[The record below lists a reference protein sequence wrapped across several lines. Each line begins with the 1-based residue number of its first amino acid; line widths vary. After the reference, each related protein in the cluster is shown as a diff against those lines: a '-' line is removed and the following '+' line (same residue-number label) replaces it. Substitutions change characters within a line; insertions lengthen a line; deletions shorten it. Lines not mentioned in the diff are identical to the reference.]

1 MSAYKGGMDYSAD
14 TDAAQAFL
22 SNKLSKNKYNS
33 SEDYSTEGFDPSSY
47 TAEQMS
53 NLTAF
58 GGPKKFG
65 KKSYEVVTNQGEID
79 AANEFNS
86 NAAGQGKLT
95 AEQIRDKFGFEYNE
109 GHASKGGGYDSEHG
123 GRDDGAIFNLSNGEY
138 IGSVPGFKPRV
149 SKSGEDDPAQGIDP
163 FKAVQDYEV
172 EQGFLDTARD
182 DWDSMNDV
190 SGSVNNVIGEAEEL
204 KEVPEAI
211 MGEDPVEHSP
221 EIQQAKERVGKYE
234 NDVLSGKTSQT
245 IYGGA
250 DKFYDGY
257 NLNLIP
263 GSPSSDPSSNYQ
275 FNTQAPQL
283 GNKYEFN
290 AGNTNFT
297 SGFNGSDISPAATPP
312 KKQQAT
318 ASFLDNQKKKVIKEK
333 NIQPVNWK
341 SYRNYGKLR

>member
-22 SNKLSKNKYNS
+22 SDKLSKNKYS
-33 SEDYSTEGFDPSSY
+33 SSDDYSTEGFDPSSY

-149 SKSGEDDPAQGIDP
+149 SKSGEDDPAQGIDS

-204 KEVPEAI
+204 KEVPEEI

-257 NLNLIP
+257 SLNLDS
-263 GSPSSDPSSNYQ
+263 SPSSMKANYQ
-275 FNTQAPQL
+275 FN
-283 GNKYEFN
+283 
-290 AGNTNFT
+290 AGDT
-297 SGFNGSDISPAATPP
+297 SFNGSDISPAVTPP

-341 SYRNYGKLR
+341 SYAATQNYANYALS